1 MGKWYPLD
9 NAAQIFPALI
19 KKHDTNS
26 FRLSALLYEN
36 VDPEILEQAVSKTLE
51 RYPTFK
57 VLLRKGLFW
66 YYLNENTFEPV
77 VRKEDPYFCESQNF
91 RKQNYYLFNVMY
103 YGRRIAIDV
112 FHGLTDGN
120 GGMEF
125 LKSLVYNYLILKGYN
140 IPDEGKV
147 LTNDF
152 EQLFDEDQD
161 SFAYNYQKD
170 VKQKS
175 QESKAFKITGKTH
188 KDHWTGAIQ
197 AIIDLD
203 TLKQASKKY
212 NATVTEY
219 IGSLLIYSIQKEY
232 RNKEKNKKNK
242 KRPIRLFVPVNIR
255 KYFKSKT
262 LRNFVLFIRTT
273 SNFND
278 DVTFEEVVAHVK
290 ETFKNEIN
298 EEQMLARLKTNM
310 KLEKNFLVRF
320 MPLVIKILI
329 IRLVYSFIGTGSNTI
344 SFSNLGLMEVP
355 SEMFKYVERFDFA
368 NGASINAPVNVSLVT
383 YNNKTVLTF
392 ADAII
397 ERKLQKKVI
406 ELMLNDGV
414 NLHIET
420 NDLEV

>member
-19 KKHDTNS
+19 KKRDTNS
-26 FRLSALLYEN
+26 FRLSALLYED
-36 VDPEILEQAVSKTLE
+36 VDKEILKQAISKTLE

-57 VLLRKGLFW
+57 VLLRKGFFW
-66 YYLNENTFEPV
+66 YYLNENEFEPV

-91 RKQNYYLFNVMY
+91 RKQNFYLFNVMY
-103 YGRRIAIDV
+103 YGRRISIDV

-152 EQLFDEDQD
+152 EQLLDEDQD

-175 QESKAFKITGKTH
+175 QESKAFQMTGKAH
-188 KDHWTGAIQ
+188 KDNWTSAIQ
-197 AIIDLD
+197 AIIELD
-203 TLKQASKKY
+203 TLKLAAKKY

-219 IGSLLIYSIQKEY
+219 LGSLLVYAIHQEY
-232 RNKEKNKKNK
+232 QIKEKNKKNK
-242 KRPIRLFVPVNIR
+242 NRPIRLFVPVNIR

-262 LRNFVLFIRTT
+262 LRNFVLFIR
-273 SNFND
+273 SNSVFND
-278 DVTFEEVVAHVK
+278 DVTFVEVLNHIK
-290 ETFKNEIN
+290 ETFKKEIN
-298 EEQMLARLKTNM
+298 EKQMLARLKTNM
-310 KLEKNFLVRF
+310 KLEKNFFVRF
-320 MPLVIKILI
+320 MPLALKVLI
-329 IRLVYSFIGTGSNTI
+329 IRAVYHFIGTGSNSI
-344 SFSNLGLMEVP
+344 SFSNLGVVEIP
-355 SEMFKYVERFDFA
+355 SEMIHYVERFDFA
-368 NGASINAPVNVSLVT
+368 NGASVKAPINAAVVS

-392 ADAII
+392 ASAII

-406 ELMLNDGV
+406 DLLINDGV
-414 NLHIET
+414 KLHIET

>member
-9 NAAQIFPALI
+9 NAAQIFPTLI
-19 KKHDTNS
+19 KKKDTNS
-26 FRLSALLYEN
+26 FRLSALLYED
-36 VDPEILEQAVSKTLE
+36 VDPNILKDAISKTLE

-66 YYLNENTFEPV
+66 YYLNENPFEPV

-103 YGRRIAIDV
+103 CGRRISIDV

-125 LKSLVYNYLILKGYN
+125 LKSLVYNYLLLKGYN

-147 LTNDF
+147 LTNAF
-152 EQLFDEDQD
+152 EQLLDESQD

-175 QESKAFKITGKTH
+175 QESKAFQMTGKVH
-188 KDHWTGAIQ
+188 KDNWTSAIQ
-197 AIIDLD
+197 AIMELD
-203 TLKQASKKY
+203 SLKTASKKY
-212 NATVTEY
+212 NVTITEY
-219 IGSLLIYSIQKEY
+219 LGALLVFAIHQEY
-232 RNKEKNKKNK
+232 QIKEKNKKNK
-242 KRPIRLFVPVNIR
+242 KRPIRLFVPVNVR

-273 SNFND
+273 SQFQD
-278 DVTFEEVVAHVK
+278 DVTFDEVLMHIK
-290 ETFKNEIN
+290 DTFKKEIN
-298 EEQMLARLKTNM
+298 QEQMLARLKTNM
-310 KLEKNFLVRF
+310 KLEKNFFVRF
-320 MPLVIKILI
+320 MPLAIKVLI
-329 IRLVYSFIGTGSNTI
+329 IRAVYSFIGTGSNTI

-355 SEMFKYVERFDFA
+355 SEMIKYVERFDFA
-368 NGASINAPVNVSLVT
+368 NGASSRSPINASLVT
-383 YNNKTVLTF
+383 YNNQAVLTF
-392 ADAII
+392 AGAII

-406 ELMLNDGV
+406 EMLQSDGV
-414 NLHIET
+414 KLHVET